1 MVQAPSN
8 SDAGIYGLTTTR
20 LEALSDG
27 VLAIVITLLVLG
39 FADTSTELANDPHAH
54 SIAILQ
60 HLASL
65 WPRFLGYGLS
75 FVLIAVYCLMHHL
88 MFHYIRRADRGLVW
102 LNVVFLMFA
111 ALLPFPTD
119 LLAQCILHE
128 SNVIVILYG
137 MAHVATGMTL
147 LAMWWYAARGR
158 RLVPADLETGT
169 VHAIYRTLLVG
180 PAMYVAGAALSFVS
194 IPLAIV
200 IYALVPVAYIFP
212 GQMDHQWQ
220 RLTSAIA
227 GGAVTVT
234 KARATTKGHATG

>member
-1 MVQAPSN
+1 MVQTSSN
-8 SDAGIYGLTTTR
+8 SDDGIYGLTTTR

-39 FADTSTELANDPHAH
+39 FVDTSTELANDPHAS
-54 SIAILQ
+54 SIAILY

-65 WPRFLGYGLS
+65 WPRFLGYALS

-119 LLAQCILHE
+119 LLAECILHE
-128 SNVIVILYG
+128 SNVVVILYG
-137 MAHVATGMTL
+137 VAHVATGMTL
-147 LAMWWYAARGR
+147 LAMWWYAVRGR
-158 RLVPADLETGT
+158 RLVPADIDAATIR
-169 VHAIYRTLLVG
+169 AIYRTLLMG
-180 PAMYVAGAALSFVS
+180 PAMYVCGAALSFVS
-194 IPLAIV
+194 NPLAIG
-200 IYALVPVAYIFP
+200 IYALVPIAYIFP
-212 GQMDHQWQ
+212 GQMDHRWQ

-227 GGAVTVT
+227 GGASTVSNVGT
-234 KARATTKGHATG
+234 TTKGQATG